1 MSQRNE
7 KWEYHVEH
15 CITPV
20 SEEYLNDLGAEGW
33 ELVAA
38 MPTAEHCI
46 FKRIAPDLQDEIALE
61 QREALDTAEGDASE

>member
-7 KWEYHVEH
+7 KWEYRVEH
-15 CITPV
+15 CISPLA
-20 SEEYLNDLGAEGW
+20 EEYLNELGSDGW

-46 FKRIAPDLQDEIALE
+46 FKRIAPDLQDEVALE
-61 QREALDTAEGDASE
+61 QREALDQDGDAGNA